1 MKIEEKKPSVLDELE
16 DEYGDKQCTFA
27 DVEAIGK
34 RMLSSLPKLDI
45 DKFRDEMFDM
55 HVDVYENPTTFQITE
70 SMAKVQAYKD
80 RLSEIVNLVE
90 HEYITRKRVNEILFD
105 ANQAVSKQSSADKR
119 KGEATL
125 RFPILLLKFS
135 AIDSF
140 RSEVTNK
147 VNNMR
152 SIGETISRQASIMQ
166 MQITLGEYR
175 KKNPEDFRKR
185 SKAEQPNDYKSGAP
199 EMEWSDV

>member
-135 AIDSF
+135 AIESF

-175 KKNPEDFRKR
+175 KKNPEDFRKH
-185 SKAEQPNDYKSGAP
+185 SEAEQPNDYKSGAP

>member
-1 MKIEEKKPSVLDELE
+1 MKIAEEKKSVLDELE

-34 RMLSSLPKLDI
+34 KMLSSLPKLDV
-45 DKFRDEMFDM
+45 DKLRDEMFDM

-147 VNNMR
+147 VNNIR
-152 SIGETISRQASIMQ
+152 SIGETISRQVSIMQ

-175 KKNPEDFRKR
+175 KKTSEDFRKH
-185 SKAEQPNDYKSGAP
+185 SEAEHPNDYKSGAP
-199 EMEWSDV
+199 ELEWSDV

>member
-1 MKIEEKKPSVLDELE
+1 MKIEEKKHSVLDELE

-185 SKAEQPNDYKSGAP
+185 SEAEQPNDYKSGAP